1 MMSFDTAKR
10 CMLFGMKVSR
20 QGWGAKGK
28 FLFMVVG
35 NHWNFDSDVS
45 GIDGL
50 ETCSFICMKTEDNR
64 LTPWFAELLDTTAND
79 WVVLEDE

>member
-10 CMLFGMKVSR
+10 CMFFGMKVSR
-20 QGWGAKGK
+20 KGWDAKGK

-50 ETCSFICMKTEDNR
+50 ETCSFICMKTADNK
-64 LTPWFAELLDTTAND
+64 LTPWFAELLDTVAND

>member
-10 CMLFGMKVSR
+10 CMLLGMKVSR
-20 QGWGAKGK
+20 QGWDAKGQ

-45 GIDGL
+45 GIDDL
-50 ETCSFICMKTEDNR
+50 ETCSFICMKTTDDK
-64 LTPWFAELLDTTAND
+64 LTPWFAELLDTAAND